1 MGRSA
6 AGRHFAGLSGWYRG
20 LPRSRTRLLKAV
32 LFAVS
37 LLILV
42 WPRFDAA
49 LDSAERYRG
58 IQTQDEW
65 DATAVWLGVA
75 ACARQTGSWLMMCE
89 APGKLVPMSADD
101 PGHAFLLGLWS
112 QLAGRD
118 ATFLDVA
125 RLNLGVNAV
134 GLVML
139 AGALAILGA
148 FTGSIVVLAL
158 GPVVYF
164 SWFGV
169 SPHWAVIGVASM
181 QVVLPLAILARHRD
195 WLPPAVANAMT
206 IVGLAALALASL
218 IREVAGSMGLLMT
231 LLTIG
236 WLLFPRHRARRPIA
250 GLVLLGVLTVLASQ
264 SARIVVAARD
274 MVYAVDTTQLVSTHG
289 MSHTLFVGL
298 GSVENKFGLVYND
311 QTGWKA
317 ASEAVPGIEYFSKDY
332 FILMRKLYFQKW
344 AEDPLEVVRIYL
356 VKLRLALTDDVLH
369 DAPPLWL
376 FLVAC
381 LGIHFLA
388 SGRAL
393 TDGTEQGDKL
403 LALNLV
409 MLGFIGLFVG
419 QAVLAHL
426 SRLYAAPTGTFM
438 VAMMGIAVENLR
450 RWAWRRWSTTL
461 GVGAGGPHSP

>member
-1 MGRSA
+1 MRAFGALTEPTRRAQEEDLGMGRSA

-169 SPHWAVIGVASM
+169 SPHWAVI
-181 QVVLPLAILARHRD
+181 
-195 WLPPAVANAMT
+195 
-206 IVGLAALALASL
+206 
-218 IREVAGSMGLLMT
+218 
-231 LLTIG
+231 
-236 WLLFPRHRARRPIA
+236 
-250 GLVLLGVLTVLASQ
+250 
-264 SARIVVAARD
+264 
-274 MVYAVDTTQLVSTHG
+274 
-289 MSHTLFVGL
+289 
-298 GSVENKFGLVYND
+298 
-311 QTGWKA
+311 
-317 ASEAVPGIEYFSKDY
+317 
-332 FILMRKLYFQKW
+332 
-344 AEDPLEVVRIYL
+344 
-356 VKLRLALTDDVLH
+356 LH
-369 DAPPLWL
+369 
-376 FLVAC
+376 
-381 LGIHFLA
+381 
-388 SGRAL
+388 
-393 TDGTEQGDKL
+393 GDKL

-450 RWAWRRWSTTL
+450 RWAWRCWSTTL
-461 GVGAGGPHSP
+461 GVGNGGPHSP